1 MLPSIG
7 VLSSELSFHTFLS
20 LFAPKIIFARRG
32 VSHSAWEFFLL
43 LSCFGCG
50 LSCKSLRSSRS
61 EFPSPHFP
69 VTLTNMLARESMKY
83 VKIPYLL
90 VIKYYWLRLLAVSA
104 IWFIYDVSS
113 YFQIPTWALSNLYS
127 SQPTAL
133 ASIRLLLS
141 ITSTLM
147 AHRSRKLLDGT
158 RL

>member
-1 MLPSIG
+1 
-7 VLSSELSFHTFLS
+7 
-20 LFAPKIIFARRG
+20 
-32 VSHSAWEFFLL
+32 
-43 LSCFGCG
+43 
-50 LSCKSLRSSRS
+50 
-61 EFPSPHFP
+61 
-69 VTLTNMLARESMKY
+69 MKY